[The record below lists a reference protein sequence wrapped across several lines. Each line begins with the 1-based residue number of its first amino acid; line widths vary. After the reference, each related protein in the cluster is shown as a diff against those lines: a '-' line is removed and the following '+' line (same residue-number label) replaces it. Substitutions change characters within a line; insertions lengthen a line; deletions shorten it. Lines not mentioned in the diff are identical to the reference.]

1 MDVLQQ
7 CQTESVFQLPPH
19 SSIYDLLLAIKDF
32 YKPIHTYLSIV
43 LCALGAVCNFC
54 NIVVLTRKT
63 MRTPVNMILTAMA
76 CCDTVVLFSN
86 LTYTTHYTFVA
97 FEHCIPRHWSYG
109 WCVFLISHAHLSLVG
124 HSSSIWLSV
133 MLALIRYMTLR
144 RRGKASGGVQIGLKH
159 SYLAIACVVL
169 FVSVMNA
176 PNFLTYKITEQT
188 LGETCGE
195 LAVRRFRNHTAY
207 VPGVADLALKADC
220 LVFRLAFW
228 ITGAVFK
235 LFPCLLLT
243 LLVSLLTRILK
254 EVRANRQR
262 LFLSGLQR
270 SATFETP
277 SSQLVE
283 PASSQTA
290 VLVFPTDSK
299 RNGGAIG
306 GGTVG
311 TTGRSPSIAR
321 SAAVTNHTQQQQLR
335 LPSDSVTPSPLL
347 LARDGT
353 LRNRGKTGSTAGFGP
368 GGAQR
373 PDRTTRMLLAIV
385 CVFLVTELPQ
395 GIMAVM
401 SGMFSEEFRSHIYNN
416 LGDILDLLSLCNA
429 LSTFTIYCTMSAQ
442 FRNEFRRVFVPTTRR
457 VKSWRHR
464 LLLWTGQRRRM
475 RTTSAETTPAV
486 MGQGE
491 DGGGPTMQ
499 NTQQN
504 QQRQQQA
511 KRMPEDDDGEAEEA
525 AANNDDEKKVLM
537 QQQQQRMANK
547 NSSSNN
553 GWMMQTMRNTANDD
567 E

>member
-1 MDVLQQ
+1 MDLLQQ
-7 CQTESVFQLPPH
+7 CQTQSVFQLPAE
-19 SSIYDLLLAIKDF
+19 SSVYDLLLAIKDS

-97 FEHCIPRHWSYG
+97 FEHCVPRHWSYG

-133 MLALIRYMTLR
+133 MLALIRYLTLR
-144 RRGKASGGVQIGLKH
+144 RRGKASGVQIGLKH
-159 SYLAIACVVL
+159 SYFAIACVVL
-169 FVSVMNA
+169 FVSLMNA

-188 LGETCGE
+188 LGETCGD
-195 LAVRRFRNHTAY
+195 LAIRKFRNHTAY

-262 LFLSGLQR
+262 LFLSGTQR
-270 SATFETP
+270 SGTFETH

-290 VLVFPTDSK
+290 VLVFPADAK
-299 RNGGAIG
+299 RNGTSPPSTVSRKEPGANQLGLPGNISASPSQNSPLQSSRDGSVRRRGKSGSHGHNVG
-306 GGTVG
+306 GG
-311 TTGRSPSIAR
+311 P
-321 SAAVTNHTQQQQLR
+321 QQR
-335 LPSDSVTPSPLL
+335 T
-347 LARDGT
+347 
-353 LRNRGKTGSTAGFGP
+353 
-368 GGAQR
+368 
-373 PDRTTRMLLAIV
+373 DRTTRMLLAIV

-429 LSTFTIYCTMSAQ
+429 LSSFTIYCTMSAQ
-442 FRNEFRRVFVPTTRR
+442 FRNEFRRVFLPTTRR
-457 VKSWRHR
+457 VKCWRR
-464 LLLWTGQRRRM
+464 LLLWAGRRAARNRNNDKELQQESTM
-475 RTTSAETTPAV
+475 AYDDKR
-486 MGQGE
+486 GGGGGE
-491 DGGGPTMQ
+491 D
-499 NTQQN
+499 
-504 QQRQQQA
+504 
-511 KRMPEDDDGEAEEA
+511 
-525 AANNDDEKKVLM
+525 
-537 QQQQQRMANK
+537 QQQQQPMARESREGPADRSPLLLMG
-547 NSSSNN
+547 NSQPSEQQQTQQNGVPSSKVP
-553 GWMMQTMRNTANDD
+553 TRVLH
-567 E
+567 